1 MATDSPMGDNGGAGR
16 ADRARPWLAVGGV
29 AAAIGASSCCV
40 LPFAFFV
47 LGVSGAWIGDL
58 TALAPYQPIFL
69 AVAAACI
76 GLGFWRGY
84 RRPVAADCA
93 PDCAPDCAQDQW
105 CARPG
110 SQRLTKA
117 ALWAATALVALALA
131 FPYFAP
137 ALLNG

>member
-1 MATDSPMGDNGGAGR
+1 MAGNGGAGR
-16 ADRARPWLAVGGV
+16 ADRARPWLALGGV

-76 GLGFWRGY
+76 GLGFWRVY
-84 RRPVAADCA
+84 RRPVAA
-93 PDCAPDCAQDQW
+93 DCAQDQW

-117 ALWAATALVALALA
+117 ALWAAAALVVLAVA

-137 ALLNG
+137 ALLNA